1 MMRTLLVLLFTSL
14 FTLTVH
20 AEQKLIE
27 RGYEVH
33 FNAFNSS
40 FITPEVAA
48 ANGIVRS
55 KVRALVNVAV
65 FKLEQSG
72 DKTAVRANIKGQASN
87 LLQQIQTIEFKP
99 IIEGD
104 AIYYIGGFRFSEEE
118 RMTIELE
125 VTPDP
130 NQAPIQVSFNQTFY
144 TE

>member
-1 MMRTLLVLLFTSL
+1 M
-14 FTLTVH
+14 H
-20 AEQKLIE
+20 
-27 RGYEVH
+27 Y
-33 FNAFNSS
+33 NAFNSS
-40 FITPEVAA
+40 FVTPEVAA
-48 ANGIVRS
+48 ANGILRS

-65 FKLEQSG
+65 FKLEQNG
-72 DKTAVRANIKGQASN
+72 DKTAVRANIKGEASN

-130 NQAPIQVSFNQTFY
+130 NQAPIKVSFNQTFY

>member
-1 MMRTLLVLLFTSL
+1 MRSLMVLLLTSL
-14 FTLTVH
+14 LTLPVH
-20 AEQKLIE
+20 AEQKQIE

-33 FNAFNSS
+33 YNAFNSS
-40 FITPEVAA
+40 FVTPEVAA
-48 ANGIVRS
+48 AKGIVRS

-65 FKLEQSG
+65 FKLEQNG
-72 DKTAVRANIKGQASN
+72 NKTAVRANIKGEASN
-87 LLQQIQTIEFKP
+87 LIQQIQTLEFKP

-130 NQAPIQVSFNQTFY
+130 NQAPIKVSFNQTFY

>member
-72 DKTAVRANIKGQASN
+72 DKTAVRANIKGEASN
-87 LLQQIQTIEFKP
+87 LLQQIQTIKFKP

>member
-1 MMRTLLVLLFTSL
+1 MRSLMVLLLTSIC
-14 FTLTVH
+14 TLTAQ

-40 FITPEVAA
+40 FVTPEVAA

-65 FKLEQSG
+65 FKLEQDSE
-72 DKTAVRANIKGQASN
+72 KKAVRANIKGEASN

-130 NQAPIQVSFNQTFY
+130 NQAPIKVSFNQTFY